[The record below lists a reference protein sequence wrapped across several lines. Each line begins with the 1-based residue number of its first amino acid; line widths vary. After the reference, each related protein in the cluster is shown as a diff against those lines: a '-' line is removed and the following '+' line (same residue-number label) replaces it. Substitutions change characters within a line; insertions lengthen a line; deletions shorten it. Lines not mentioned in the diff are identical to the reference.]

1 MTLSLKKL
9 LTATLALIAGTT
21 FLLDTPSAQAA
32 GDKKQYLPVTAVYL
46 VRDESG
52 SGAYKEKVRWVVNS
66 SDTWDH
72 LSLMLP
78 LLPID
83 RTPNADPLTNAVDDI
98 IVLTRDELNG
108 MTGLDVYLSSIGIM
122 TVERGAEHAFF
133 ADTNMMWDF
142 LDTEQGQ
149 ESSFEN
155 FTEESQINKKE
166 PGIVATLNLNQNLP
180 NPHWVVND
188 PEKVKLYNSYLKGI
202 KAYSDWDLR
211 LEKQQE
217 NFDALGLFVLY
228 LNYKD
233 APAEI
238 ATVSKNSIRLSNSK
252 ITTTYYQD
260 SQDQY
265 PIFRR
270 MAQEVIAHNAKY
282 KKQEVDAVS
291 KREF

>member
-1 MTLSLKKL
+1 MTLSFKKL
-9 LTATLALIAGTT
+9 LTALLALIAGSTLI
-21 FLLDTPSAQAA
+21 FSAQPSHAA
-32 GDKKQYLPVTAVYL
+32 SDKKQYLPVTAVYL

-52 SGAYKEKVRWVVNS
+52 SGGYKEKVRWVVNG
-66 SDTWDH
+66 SDIWDH
-72 LSLMLP
+72 LNTMLP
-78 LLPID
+78 LLAVD
-83 RTPNADPLTNAVDDI
+83 RTPNADPLTNDVDDI
-98 IVLTRDELNG
+98 IVLTRNELNG

-122 TVERGAEHAFF
+122 TIERGAEHAYF

-142 LDTEQGQ
+142 LDNEQGL
-149 ESSFEN
+149 ESSFKN
-155 FTEESQINKKE
+155 FTEESEINKKE

-238 ATVSKNSIRLSNSK
+238 ATISKNSIRLSNSK
-252 ITTTYYQD
+252 ITTTYLQD

-270 MAQEVIAHNAKY
+270 MAKEVIAHNAKY